1 MDIFA
6 LFRCLQPHLTA
17 TTLRQFSR
25 IVLAMLVMTGRV
37 TMLGISRWAGK
48 GGSYRTVQRF
58 FSQAL
63 PWAMLFW
70 VFFRQHVYRLGD
82 VYLLAG
88 DEVVVTK
95 AGKHTYGLDR
105 CFASLYSKVV
115 PGLSFF
121 ALSLV
126 SVQERR
132 SFPIRV
138 EQIIRSDAE
147 KAASK
152 AKAEARKQPPSTAK
166 RGPGRPK
173 GSKNKAKAAV
183 TLTPEL
189 VRIKSMLESLLHL
202 ITPCIPVTYLVLDG
216 HFGHHN
222 ALHMAQQC
230 HVQLI
235 SKLRSDAALYGPYEG
250 LYAGRGP
257 HRTYGSKLDHR
268 RIPATYLK
276 ATTVD
281 GRIQTRLYQAPLLHK
296 AFAHA
301 LNVVIIVKTNLH
313 THARAHVILFSSDLE
328 LPYDQLKDYYCL
340 RFQIEFNFRDAKQ
353 YWGLEDF
360 MNVTETAV
368 SNAAHLSLFM
378 VNVSYRLLRD
388 FRQSDPACSLL
399 DLKARFRADK
409 YVTETIQ
416 MLPEKPE
423 PVLLTQIFNK
433 VACIGRIHAVQ
444 PSFGPG

>member
-1 MDIFA
+1 MDILA
-6 LFRCLQPHLTA
+6 LFQCLQPHMTV

-25 IVLAMLVMTGRV
+25 IALAMLVMTGRV

-58 FSQAL
+58 FSQVL

-70 VFFRQHVYRLGD
+70 VFFRQHIYRPGD

-105 CFASLYSKVV
+105 FFASLYSKVV

-132 SFPIRV
+132 SFPLRV
-138 EQIIRSDAE
+138 EQIVRSDAE

-152 AKAEARKQPPSTAK
+152 AKAAAKKPRPSIAK
-166 RGPGRPK
+166 RCPGRPK

-189 VRIKSMLESLLHL
+189 VRIKSMLEALLHL
-202 ITPCIPVTYLVLDG
+202 ITPYIPLTYLVLDG
-216 HFGHHN
+216 HFGNHN

-230 HVQLI
+230 PLQLI
-235 SKLRSDAALYGPYEG
+235 SKLRSDAALYVPYEG
-250 LYAGRGP
+250 PYAGRGP
-257 HRTYGSKLDHR
+257 QRKYGSKLDYR
-268 RIPATYLK
+268 RIPDTYRQ

-281 GRIQTRLYQAPLLHK
+281 GPIQTHIYQAHLLHK
-296 AFAHA
+296 EFAHA

-313 THARAHVILFSSDLE
+313 THARAHVILFSSDLA
-328 LPYDQLKDYYCL
+328 LPYDQLTDYYGL

-368 SNAAHLSLFM
+368 TNAAHLSLFM

-388 FRQSDPACSLL
+388 FRQRDPACSLL

-409 YVTETIQ
+409 YVTETIK

-423 PVLLTQIFNK
+423 PVLLAQIFNK

-444 PSFGPG
+444 PSFSPG